1 MKIRNS
7 YPINSGTALAL
18 FSGGLDSILA
28 AKIVQQQGINIIPV
42 CFSSPFFDCKKAKI
56 SAERLDLELQ
66 TYELGENYL
75 NIIRNPKYGY
85 GKHLNPCI
93 DCHAFMYRKLG
104 EMMTEFKADF
114 LISGEVLGQ
123 RPKSQS
129 ITGLNTVAK
138 HSGYKD
144 FIVRPLSQKLLSDTK
159 PIREGWVNKD
169 ELYNIQGRGRIMQI
183 ELAKELDITY
193 YPSPAGGCLLT
204 DEGYCKRLQ
213 DLIDY
218 DMYDLRFI
226 KFLNTGRHFRISENT
241 KLILGRKQS
250 DNEKLNNF
258 ITDDLL
264 TLKAEGFPGPL
275 GVINCR
281 QELNID
287 EIKLS
292 AQILL
297 RYITRIEGK
306 GKVRISMGKV
316 QNKVI
321 EVEKLQSGLEK
332 EYLIN

>member
-1 MKIRNS
+1 MISEKS
-7 YPINSGTALAL
+7 YTALAL

-28 AKIVQQQGINIIPV
+28 VKIMQQQGINVIPV

-56 SAERLDLELQ
+56 SVEILDLELQ

-75 NIIRNPKYGY
+75 NLIKNPKYGY

-93 DCHAFMYRKLG
+93 DCHAFMYSKLG
-104 EMMTEFKADF
+104 ETMLEFKADF

-138 HSGYKD
+138 HCGYKD
-144 FIVRPLSQKLLSDTK
+144 IIVRPLCQKLLQDTK
-159 PIREGWVNKD
+159 PIREGWIDKD
-169 ELYNIQGRGRIMQI
+169 KLYDIHGRSRNRQM
-183 ELAKELDITY
+183 ELAKEFKINN

-204 DEGYCKRLQ
+204 DKGYCIRLQ
-213 DLIDY
+213 DLIKY
-218 DMYDLRFI
+218 DMFSLEFI
-226 KFLNTGRHFRISENT
+226 RFLNVGRHFRISENT
-241 KLILGRKQS
+241 KLILGRKKS
-250 DNEKLNNF
+250 DNEKLYNL
-258 ITDDLL
+258 ITNGLL
-264 TLKAEGFPGPL
+264 ILKADEFTGPL
-275 GVINCR
+275 GVINYK
-281 QELNID
+281 QELKIE

-297 RYITRIEGK
+297 RYIRKVGDK
-306 GKVRISMGKV
+306 AGVRISMGKV

-332 EYLIN
+332 EYLIL

>member
-1 MKIRNS
+1 
-7 YPINSGTALAL
+7 
-18 FSGGLDSILA
+18 
-28 AKIVQQQGINIIPV
+28 
-42 CFSSPFFDCKKAKI
+42 
-56 SAERLDLELQ
+56 
-66 TYELGENYL
+66 
-75 NIIRNPKYGY
+75 
-85 GKHLNPCI
+85 
-93 DCHAFMYRKLG
+93 
-104 EMMTEFKADF
+104 
-114 LISGEVLGQ
+114 
-123 RPKSQS
+123 
-129 ITGLNTVAK
+129 
-138 HSGYKD
+138 
-144 FIVRPLSQKLLSDTK
+144 
-159 PIREGWVNKD
+159 
-169 ELYNIQGRGRIMQI
+169 
-183 ELAKELDITY
+183 LAKELDITC

-213 DLIDY
+213 DLIKY
-218 DMYDLRFI
+218 DMFSLEFI
-226 KFLNTGRHFRISENT
+226 QFLNVGRHFRISENT

-264 TLKAEGFPGPL
+264 TLKAERFPGPL
-275 GVINCR
+275 GVINCG

>member
-1 MKIRNS
+1 MKQ
-7 YPINSGTALAL
+7 TALAL

-28 AKIVQQQGINIIPV
+28 VRIIQKLEITIIPV
-42 CFSSPFFDCKKAKI
+42 CFSSPFFDCKKAEK
-56 SAERLDLELQ
+56 SAEMLGLKSQIR
-66 TYELGENYL
+66 ELGEEYL
-75 NIIRNPKYGY
+75 NIIKNPKYGY

-93 DCHAFMYRKLG
+93 DCHAFMYHKLG
-104 EMMTEFKADF
+104 EMMPEFKANF

-129 ITGLNTVAK
+129 ITGLNTVAN

-144 FIVRPLSQKLLSDTK
+144 FIVRPLCQKLLQDTK
-159 PIREGWVNKD
+159 PIREGWIDKE
-169 ELYNIQGRGRIMQI
+169 ELYDIQGKSRKRQM
-183 ELAKELDITY
+183 ELVKEFKIRD

-204 DEGYCKRLQ
+204 DKGYCKRLQ

-226 KFLNTGRHFRISENT
+226 KFLNIGRHFRISKNT
-241 KLILGRKQS
+241 KLILGRKKS

-258 ITDDLL
+258 ITDDLI
-264 TLKAEGFPGPL
+264 TLGAENFPGPL
-275 GVINCR
+275 GVINCKK
-281 QELNID
+281 ELNID

-297 RYITRIEGK
+297 RYITKIK
-306 GKVRISMGKV
+306 SKSNVRISMGKV

-321 EVEKLQSGLEK
+321 KVEKLQSGLEK
-332 EYLIN
+332 KYLIN